1 MDDLD
6 ELAKQIRREYKRKW
20 RDANRE
26 HIKQYRREWVKQ
38 NPDKIK
44 ERDQRYWQRKALQMT
59 QGDSV
64 IGDAG
69 QIPSGSFLVHRVANR
84 LFSRATF

>member
-26 HIKQYRREWVKQ
+26 HIKQYCREWVKQ

-44 ERDQRYWQRKALQMT
+44 ERDQRYWQKNW
-59 QGDSV
+59 V
-64 IGDAG
+64 
-69 QIPSGSFLVHRVANR
+69 
-84 LFSRATF
+84 